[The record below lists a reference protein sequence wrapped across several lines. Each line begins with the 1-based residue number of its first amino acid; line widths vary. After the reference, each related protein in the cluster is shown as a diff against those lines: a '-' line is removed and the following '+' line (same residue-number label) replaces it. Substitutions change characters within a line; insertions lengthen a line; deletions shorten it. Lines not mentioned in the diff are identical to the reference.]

1 MQGNGVDRAVLFT
14 DGNVGTV
21 TENWISGFNNG
32 VTATLISF
40 NDPSATAMI
49 ANNTIENCDNPIHA
63 STGRVVIRGNRI
75 LYPFSWRAIECGR
88 ARATIEGNQILGSP
102 TRSLGS
108 GQTRTA
114 AAKDNLVV
122 LESIALDF
130 CPEFTI
136 RNNIIV
142 GGGTGIW
149 LNNEDDSSL
158 AWPWGVVENNTCFGL
173 ERHGIGCNRPNVLVR
188 NNIVASSGRFAAPV
202 TAVKD
207 SVRFGYNLLWD
218 YLIPPDWDT
227 TLTKDNLFAAP
238 MFADTLDFL
247 LQAYSPAIDAGDP
260 SILDADGSRSDIGY
274 TGGPGGFTYPY
285 QDLPPAP
292 PHGLTAT
299 PTDSTIALL
308 WRGNHDADLNHYNLY
323 RDTLP
328 IALAGPALLY
338 AVIATDSTYTD
349 TSVAAGQTYYYRL
362 TALDN
367 HMNTSG
373 LSSEV
378 SVLASGI
385 SSGDPITPSAFVLY
399 PNYPNPFNASTT
411 IRYALDRP
419 GRVELAVYDVL
430 GRHVATLTDAVQG
443 AGVHRVTWGADGVA
457 SGVYFI
463 VLSANDRHMTRKALL
478 LK

>member
-1 MQGNGVDRAVLFT
+1 
-14 DGNVGTV
+14 
-21 TENWISGFNNG
+21 
-32 VTATLISF
+32 
-40 NDPSATAMI
+40 
-49 ANNTIENCDNPIHA
+49 
-63 STGRVVIRGNRI
+63 
-75 LYPFSWRAIECGR
+75 
-88 ARATIEGNQILGSP
+88 
-102 TRSLGS
+102 
-108 GQTRTA
+108 
-114 AAKDNLVV
+114 
-122 LESIALDF
+122 
-130 CPEFTI
+130 
-136 RNNIIV
+136 
-142 GGGTGIW
+142 
-149 LNNEDDSSL
+149 
-158 AWPWGVVENNTCFGL
+158 
-173 ERHGIGCNRPNVLVR
+173 
-188 NNIVASSGRFAAPV
+188 
-202 TAVKD
+202 VK
-207 SVRFGYNLLWD
+207 FEYNLIWD
-218 YLIPPDWDT
+218 YTYPPDWDT
-227 TLTKDNLFAAP
+227 ALTKDNVFAAP

-247 LQAYSPAIDAGDP
+247 LQAYSPAINAGDP
-260 SILDADGSRSDIGY
+260 TILDADGSRSDIGY
-274 TGGPGGFTYPY
+274 TGGPGGFTYTY
-285 QDLPPAP
+285 LDLPPAP

-308 WRGNHDADLNHYNLY
+308 WRGNHESDLNHYNLY

-328 IALAGPALLY
+328 IASASPALLY
-338 AVIATDSTYTD
+338 AVVAADSTYTD
-349 TSVAAGQTYYYRL
+349 TSIAAGQTYYYRL

-463 VLSANDRHMTRKALL
+463 VLSANDRHMTHKALL